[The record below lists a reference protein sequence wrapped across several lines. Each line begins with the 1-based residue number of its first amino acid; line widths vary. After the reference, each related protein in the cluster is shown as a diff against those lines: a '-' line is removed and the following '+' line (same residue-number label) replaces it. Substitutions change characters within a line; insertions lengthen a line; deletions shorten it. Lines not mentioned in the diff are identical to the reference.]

1 MLTPEWPVGTRVRL
15 RVSLLERCGLEPP
28 CGADEGVIVGVYGMA
43 PPARHVTLVCGRVS
57 AAAGARPS
65 RDPA

>member
-43 PPARHVTLVCGRVS
+43 PPRPPCH
-57 AAAGARPS
+57 AGLWSSVGGCWGAS
-65 RDPA
+65 IA